1 MPVEVGQIIEG
12 RVSGITKFGAFIVLP
27 DGQTGMVHISE
38 IADTYVKDIHQ
49 YLKQDDRVMVKV
61 LSIDER
67 GRINL
72 SIRRAREKEMT
83 FEERLAK
90 FMKESEEKLQDIK
103 RNREAKRGG
112 GHWRGRR

>member
-1 MPVEVGQIIEG
+1 MPVEVGQIVEG
-12 RVSGITKFGAFIVLP
+12 RVSGITRFGAFIVLP

-67 GRINL
+67 GRISL

-112 GHWRGRR
+112 GHWRGRG